1 MHTTVSSFRNI
12 ENKYD
17 VYSGKYCMK
26 KFCEFLREYAIKII
40 LKRKNINKVLKN
52 INKGAAGLIR
62 KCKKPLCL

>member
-12 ENKYD
+12 ENKYE

-26 KFCEFLREYAIKII
+26 KFCGFLREDAIKII
-40 LKRKNINKVLKN
+40 LKRKNKT

-62 KCKKPLCL
+62 KCKKPLRL